1 MINRIV
7 KRVERLVARVDR
19 WTLKRRWTRVVRR
32 SVEGFLEH
40 EGLQY
45 AGSMSYF
52 AVLSLFQL
60 IVLAVVVLSF
70 FMGDGPAREFVI
82 ETVDKGTPLDAE
94 TTAQIIDG
102 AIAARGTMT
111 LISFAFL
118 VWAALG
124 IFSALSNGIGR
135 AFAQAPVRGFVH
147 QQVLG
152 ITLMALTGVLVIAS
166 FAIGIVTGILQRLTD
181 EALAGLPIG
190 ELGIRV
196 IGLVV
201 PVLLIFA
208 ALWTIYRIVPN
219 RPVGWREV
227 LPGAIVGAILWTLL
241 RFGFT
246 WYATSIARYD
256 SFYGPLAAGISL
268 LVFLYFASCVILIG
282 AEVARANALSGES
295 RISAA
300 EARRAA
306 AEPGTRPPPPAPRG
320 GPRAAWVAGAA
331 LVGVVIGRITKRDEY

>member
-1 MINRIV
+1 M
-7 KRVERLVARVDR
+7 
-19 WTLKRRWTRVVRR
+19 KRRWTRVVR
-32 SVEGFLEH
+32 SSIEGFLEH

-70 FMGDGPAREFVI
+70 FLGEGPAREMVI
-82 ETVDKGTPLDAE
+82 DIVDQGSPLNAETVG
-94 TTAQIIDG
+94 QIIDG

-147 QQVLG
+147 QQILG
-152 ITLMALTGVLVIAS
+152 LTLMALTGVLVLAS
-166 FAIGIVTGILQRLTD
+166 FGIGILTGILQRLAERAPLD
-181 EALAGLPIG
+181 LPIG
-190 ELGIRV
+190 EFGIQL

-201 PVLLIFA
+201 PVVLIFA
-208 ALWTIYRIVPN
+208 TLWTIYRIVPN
-219 RPVGWREV
+219 RPVGWRVV
-227 LPGAIVGAILWTLL
+227 LPGAIVGTILWTIL

-246 WYATSIARYD
+246 WYATAIARYD
-256 SFYGPLAAGISL
+256 SFYGPLSAGISL
-268 LVFLYFASCVILIG
+268 LVFLYFASCVVLIG

-295 RISAA
+295 PIRAV
-300 EARRAA
+300 EDRRAA
-306 AEPGTRPPPPAPRG
+306 ADPATRPLRPASG
-320 GPRAAWVAGAA
+320 GVPKSAWLAAGAV
-331 LVGVVIGRITKRDEY
+331 VGMVVGRFTKRDEY

>member
-1 MINRIV
+1 M
-7 KRVERLVARVDR
+7 KRH
-19 WTLKRRWTRVVRR
+19 WTRVVR
-32 SVEGFLEH
+32 SSIEGFLDH

-70 FMGDGPAREFVI
+70 FLGEGPAREMVI
-82 ETVDKGTPLDAE
+82 DIVDEGTPLTAE
-94 TTAQIIDG
+94 MVGQIIDG

-147 QQVLG
+147 QQILG
-152 ITLMALTGVLVIAS
+152 LTLMALTGVLVLAS
-166 FAIGIVTGILQRLTD
+166 FGIGIVTGILQRLAERAPLD
-181 EALAGLPIG
+181 VPIG
-190 ELGIRV
+190 DLGIQL
-196 IGLVV
+196 IGFVV
-201 PVLLIFA
+201 PVVLIFA
-208 ALWTIYRIVPN
+208 TLWTIYRIVPN

-227 LPGAIVGAILWTLL
+227 LPGAIVGTILWTLL

-256 SFYGPLAAGISL
+256 SFYGPLSAGISL

-282 AEVARANALSGES
+282 AEFARANALSGES
-295 RISAA
+295 RIRAV

-306 AEPGTRPPPPAPRG
+306 ADPATRPPRPVSQGIPKSAWL
-320 GPRAAWVAGAA
+320 AAGTI
-331 LVGVVIGRITKRDEY
+331 VGIVVGRFTKRDEY

>member
-1 MINRIV
+1 MERINRLIG
-7 KRVERLVARVDR
+7 RLDR
-19 WTLKRRWTRVVRR
+19 WTMKHRWTRVVR
-32 SVEGFLEH
+32 SSIEGFLEH

-70 FMGDGPAREFVI
+70 FLGEGPAREMVI
-82 ETVDKGTPLDAE
+82 GIVDEGTPLDAA
-94 TTAQIIDG
+94 TVGQIIDG

-152 ITLMALTGVLVIAS
+152 LTLMALTGVLVLAS
-166 FAIGIVTGILQRLTD
+166 FGIGILTGILQRMAERAPLD
-181 EALAGLPIG
+181 LPIG
-190 ELGIRV
+190 ELGIQL

-201 PVLLIFA
+201 PVVLIFA
-208 ALWTIYRIVPN
+208 TLWTIYRIVPN
-219 RPVGWREV
+219 RPVAWRVV
-227 LPGAIVGAILWTLL
+227 LPGAIVGTILWTIL

-246 WYATSIARYD
+246 WYATAIARYD
-256 SFYGPLAAGISL
+256 SFYGPLSAGISL
-268 LVFLYFASCVILIG
+268 LVFLYFASCVVLIG

-295 RISAA
+295 PIRAA
-300 EARRAA
+300 EDRRAA
-306 AEPGTRPPPPAPRG
+306 ADPATRPQRPPSG
-320 GPRAAWVAGAA
+320 GIPKSAWLAFGG
-331 LVGVVIGRITKRDEY
+331 LVGVLIGRFTKRDEY

>member
-1 MINRIV
+1 MIKRI
-7 KRVERLVARVDR
+7 ERLIASLDR
-19 WTLKRRWTRVVRR
+19 WTLRRPWTKVTRR
-32 SVEGFLEH
+32 AVEGFLEH

-45 AGSMSYF
+45 AGGMAYF

-60 IVLAVVVLSF
+60 IVLAVVVLSIF
-70 FMGDGPAREFVI
+70 LGEGPAREFVV
-82 ETVDKGTPLDAE
+82 EAVDNGTPLDAE
-94 TTAQIIDG
+94 TAGQIIDG

-135 AFAQAPVRGFVH
+135 AFAQAPVRGFLH
-147 QQVLG
+147 QQILG
-152 ITLMALTGVLVIAS
+152 LTLMALTGVLVIAS

-181 EALAGLPIG
+181 QELAGLPIG
-190 ELGIRV
+190 ELGIQV

-227 LPGAIVGAILWTLL
+227 LPGAIIGTLLWTLL

-256 SFYGPLAAGISL
+256 SFYGPLSAGISL
-268 LVFLYFASCVILIG
+268 LVFLYFASAVILIG
-282 AEVARANALSGES
+282 AEVARANALSEDD
-295 RISAA
+295 RISAE
-300 EARRAA
+300 EAQRAA
-306 AEPGTRPPPPAPRG
+306 AAAEKAPRAPDAKG
-320 GPRAAWVAGAA
+320 GSRAAWFAGAA
-331 LVGVVIGRITKRDEY
+331 LVGIVIGRLTKRDEY

>member
-7 KRVERLVARVDR
+7 KRVERLIASVDR

-32 SVEGFLEH
+32 SIEGFLEH

-60 IVLAVVVLSF
+60 IVLGVVVLSF
-70 FMGDGPAREFVI
+70 FMGEGPAREFVI
-82 ETVDKGTPLDAE
+82 DVVDSGTPLDAE
-94 TTAQIIDG
+94 TVGEIIDG

-118 VWAALG
+118 IWAALG

-135 AFAQAPVRGFVH
+135 AFAQAPVRGFLH
-147 QQVLG
+147 QQILG

-190 ELGIRV
+190 DLGIQV

-201 PVLLIFA
+201 PVLLIFS

-227 LPGAIVGAILWTLL
+227 LPGAIVGTIMWTLL

-268 LVFLYFASCVILIG
+268 LVFLYFGSAVILIG

-295 RISAA
+295 SIRAA
-300 EARRAA
+300 EDQRAA
-306 AEPGTRPPPPAPRG
+306 AAPGTRPPPPAPRG
-320 GPRAAWVAGAA
+320 GPRAAWIAGAA
-331 LVGVVIGRITKRDEY
+331 LVGVVIGRFTKRDEY